1 VTVLVLVL
9 VLIDVLTD
17 VLVSTDV
24 VVVGAVVVSVEVDG
38 GVVVSVTVCVGP
50 TCGADAVVGVVVVV
64 VVVFVELDEPDIRLI
79 TNHTI
84 RASMSAMIAPNA
96 TRAAGLRYQGTCGS
110 VRRARLTGLL
120 VVATVVAVTAGVGR
134 RFFVGVVVR
143 VVGRS
148 VARHGDRS

>member
-1 VTVLVLVL
+1 
-9 VLIDVLTD
+9 VLTD

-64 VVVFVELDEPDIRLI
+64 VVFVELDEPDIRLI
-79 TNHTI
+79 TSHTI

-96 TRAAGLRYQGTCGS
+96 TRAAGLRYQGTSGS
-110 VRRARLTGLL
+110 GGGPA
-120 VVATVVAVTAGVGR
+120 
-134 RFFVGVVVR
+134 
-143 VVGRS
+143 
-148 VARHGDRS
+148 